1 MHSSCLKSQSISSL
15 VLRLCLIGL
24 GVSTFRITKIRKL
37 KMRTHTF
44 ANFPLMD
51 QKPQTKART
60 REEKAAEVKRQRNQR
75 EAVVLE
81 RRRQEEE
88 EQARKRLAGIQ
99 LQEETKQRLAAEAE
113 RKKEE
118 ENNESDVAV
127 SAAIQEGRL
136 QLREFLQSKEAD
148 PVLFP
153 AAYLKECTQNF
164 SEDKYLGIGGF
175 GAVFLAIMT
184 ILSNKSL

>member
-118 ENNESDVAV
+118 KTMN
-127 SAAIQEGRL
+127 QML
-136 QLREFLQSKEAD
+136 LYPQQSKKVVCNYVNSFRAR
-148 PVLFP
+148 
-153 AAYLKECTQNF
+153 
-164 SEDKYLGIGGF
+164 
-175 GAVFLAIMT
+175 
-184 ILSNKSL
+184 

>member
-1 MHSSCLKSQSISSL
+1 MNSCKRSA
-15 VLRLCLIGL
+15 RLHIQNYQD
-24 GVSTFRITKIRKL
+24 SKIENENTHVRKL
-37 KMRTHTF
+37 SVDGSETANESKNKRGESSGSQTPTKPAGGSRVGASSTGGRRTGAKTF
-44 ANFPLMD
+44 GRNSTSRRDEA
-51 QKPQTKART
+51 KTGSGSRT
-60 REEKAAEVKRQRNQR
+60 
-75 EAVVLE
+75 
-81 RRRQEEE
+81 QE
-88 EQARKRLAGIQ
+88 GG
-99 LQEETKQRLAAEAE
+99 
-113 RKKEE
+113 